1 MSKLSAILSV
11 IAIILVLVLGT
22 YFFINH
28 QSTKK
33 ELESLKSEISAL
45 NQKPLNGQPGLDN
58 LTENPS
64 TKTATQSS
72 QIKVGLRNGT
82 KTVGLT
88 TKYEADVLKNLK
100 DSVIISKENASKNDY
115 DRTVVV
121 VFNENFRDLA
131 TTMAKNIKAG
141 VESLPAGEDK
151 PEDTDVLVILGKDK
165 T

>member
-1 MSKLSAILSV
+1 MSKLAALLSV
-11 IAIILVLVLGT
+11 LALILVLALGT
-22 YFFINH
+22 YFFINR
-28 QSTKK
+28 QATKK

-45 NQKPLNGQPGLDN
+45 NQKPLNGQPVLGN

-82 KTVGLT
+82 KTIGLT
-88 TKYEADVLKNLK
+88 TRYEAEVLKNLK

-131 TTMAKNIKAG
+131 ADMAKNIKAG
-141 VESLPAGEDK
+141 VESLPAGEEK
-151 PEDTDVLVILGKDK
+151 PEGVDILVIFGRDK
-165 T
+165 K